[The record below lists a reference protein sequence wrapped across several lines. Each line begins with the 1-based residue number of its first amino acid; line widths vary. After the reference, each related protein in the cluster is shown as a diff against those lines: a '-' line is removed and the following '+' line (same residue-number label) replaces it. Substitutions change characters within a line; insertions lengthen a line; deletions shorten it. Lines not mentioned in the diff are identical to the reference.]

1 MPLACSPK
9 PSPRPHDPT
18 HWVPLLIPFQSL
30 CLRASS
36 QRPHR
41 PVQPSTSDSS
51 RRAARPSPRPEPVPR
66 ALPQAS
72 PRMGPPGQYPEDG
85 PPSRPPEPLPGR
97 VLRASQS
104 ARKCRGAGRGTC
116 AAVTAAAARVSRPW
130 GRAGPGGGHGVAP
143 RLGPSIPPSPRHQ
156 STPVV
161 GPPAPQRPTQGSPR
175 VQIER
180 AARASPAA
188 PQGQRAASVG
198 RIGCGPRSQAV
209 PKGFLKEGGGIAAD
223 TL

>member
-72 PRMGPPGQYPEDG
+72 PRMGPPSQYPEDG
-85 PPSRPPEPLPGR
+85 PPSRSRGGSSELP
-97 VLRASQS
+97 RAPGSAGARGGARAPQS
-104 ARKCRGAGRGTC
+104 ALLLP
-116 AAVTAAAARVSRPW
+116 VSRGP
-130 GRAGPGGGHGVAP
+130 GAGPGGGHGVAP